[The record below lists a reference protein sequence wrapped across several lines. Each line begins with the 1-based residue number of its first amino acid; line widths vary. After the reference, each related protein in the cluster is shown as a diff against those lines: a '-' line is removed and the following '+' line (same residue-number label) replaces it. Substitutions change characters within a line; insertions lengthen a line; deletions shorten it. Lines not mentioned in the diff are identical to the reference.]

1 MQHTHVYAHIKRFFA
16 STCASL
22 YSLPSFVE
30 VIAVLDVVEHIWY
43 ESIVC
48 LLPVSNE
55 YLPQSCQQGAD

>member
-1 MQHTHVYAHIKRFFA
+1 MLLRERLYEP
-16 STCASL
+16 L

-43 ESIVC
+43 ESIAC

-55 YLPQSCQQGAD
+55 YLP